1 MLTINDIIARIAD
14 LADSKNW
21 TMHRLCIESDI
32 KYSDLSKLFRGE
44 RMISLY
50 NLQKICKAFDITLSQ
65 FFSYKQSLPDM
76 VKVSDWEMFENYL
89 KLDDKYKKL
98 VIEVVDAL
106 TKAQNEDKKKEN
118 NCE

>member
-1 MLTINDIIARIAD
+1 
-14 LADSKNW
+14 
-21 TMHRLCIESDI
+21 
-32 KYSDLSKLFRGE
+32 
-44 RMISLY
+44 
-50 NLQKICKAFDITLSQ
+50 
-65 FFSYKQSLPDM
+65 M